1 MDHERDGAG
10 WHDRSGATNQGRT
23 LRQCHSEG
31 CANIS
36 DVIRGISRRQHGWAG
51 CGETIVRDDYQD
63 GVSTVI
69 TSGRDTQDTNRPATV
84 EHFLY
89 CDLKG
94 ATANT
99 PYKSETQYPRSSLE
113 PVGKGDAS

>member
-1 MDHERDGAG
+1 M
-10 WHDRSGATNQGRT
+10 SSTAT
-23 LRQCHSEG
+23 C
-31 CANIS
+31 
-36 DVIRGISRRQHGWAG
+36 
-51 CGETIVRDDYQD
+51 IVRDDYQD

-99 PYKSETQYPRSSLE
+99 PYKSETQYPRSSVE